1 MFLKSLFPKFKI
13 GVDLGTSNTLVYI
26 AGKGIKLIEPSVIA
40 LRKDTQEIIAF
51 GKEAKKMIGRTPPNI
66 VAIKPLINGVVSD
79 FEATMWVFK
88 LIIERFANTFK
99 NIIMVVAIPP
109 EITEVQKKAVIDAAK
124 NAGADKVYLIVQNL
138 AAAIGSNLN
147 IEEAKGILLVDI
159 GGGTTDIGVISLG
172 GLVISKTLK
181 IAGDRFDQDIVN
193 YVRDELKLV
202 ISNEMAEEAKIS
214 IFSITNE
221 TNEKNFILKGRDVIT
236 GLPKQVYITP
246 TQIKQALQESI
257 EIIVNNIKDIIETS
271 PPEIVSDILN
281 QGIYLSGG
289 GSLIKN
295 LASEIEKETGLRT
308 TLVENPLT
316 ATIDG
321 IGKVLENFDYYKK
334 YLEVL

>member
-1 MFLKSLFPKFKI
+1 MLFKNIFPKFKI

-26 AGKGIKLIEPSVIA
+26 AGKGIKLVEPSVIA
-40 LRKDTQEIIAF
+40 VRKDTQEIIAF
-51 GKEAKKMIGRTPPNI
+51 GKEAKRMIGRTPPSI
-66 VAIKPLINGVVSD
+66 LAIKPLVNGVVSD
-79 FEATMWVFK
+79 FEATRWVLK
-88 LIIERFANTFK
+88 IIIDKFANTFK
-99 NIIMVVAIPP
+99 NVIMVIAIPP

-124 NAGADKVYLIVQNL
+124 GGGVDKVYLIVQNL

-193 YVRDELKLV
+193 YVKEELKLI

-214 IFSITNE
+214 IFSITSEGND
-221 TNEKNFILKGRDVIT
+221 KNFILKGRDVLS
-236 GLPKQVYITP
+236 GLPKQVNITP
-246 TQIKQALQESI
+246 SHIKEALKESFD
-257 EIIVNNIKDIIETS
+257 IIVNNIKDIIEIS

-289 GSLIKN
+289 GALVKN
-295 LASEIEKETGLRT
+295 LANEIEKETNLHV

-321 IGKVLENFDYYKK
+321 IGKVLENFEYYKK
-334 YLEVL
+334 YLEVI